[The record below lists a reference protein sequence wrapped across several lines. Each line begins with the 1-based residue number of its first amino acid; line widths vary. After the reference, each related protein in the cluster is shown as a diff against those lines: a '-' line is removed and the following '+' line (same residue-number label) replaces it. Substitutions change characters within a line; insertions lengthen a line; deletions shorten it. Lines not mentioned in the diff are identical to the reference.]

1 MIVMTEFKKKK
12 SDNIKCFHL
21 QMATATGSGSTKK
34 KKQCANYMCPN
45 KHFTNKM
52 SATWPCREEIT
63 L

>member
-1 MIVMTEFKKKK
+1 
-12 SDNIKCFHL
+12 
-21 QMATATGSGSTKK
+21 MATATGSGSTKN